1 MLPSGT
7 NIDVI
12 PMLSE
17 SSGLNQLQ
25 KKRVN
30 ISSPQSSARRQE
42 RNYKQH
48 AAEKLFVI
56 I

>member
-7 NIDVI
+7 DINDI

-25 KKRVN
+25 KKGVN
-30 ISSPQSSARRQE
+30 ISSPQV
-42 RNYKQH
+42 QH
-48 AAEKLFVI
+48 VDKREITNNMQLKNCL
-56 I
+56 